1 MFREIK
7 INKMY
12 IILAMLFLSS
22 CKDGTMQNEYYQDS
36 IKANELLLEAK
47 RALAENKVEVAMS
60 IIDTIDAKYE
70 RQIGVR
76 RNVMKLRPQIKEK
89 IIIKNIQY
97 IDSLFVEYEIQN
109 ASAEKVYKARVNKA
123 KYEQQLQVARNQ
135 IARMSGDT
143 IL

>member
-7 INKMY
+7 INKIY
-12 IILAMLFLSS
+12 IILAMLFLYS
-22 CKDGTMQNEYYQDS
+22 CKDGSMQEGYYQDS
-36 IKANELLLEAK
+36 IKATELLSVAEK
-47 RALAENKVEVAMS
+47 ALAENNAEEALS
-60 IIDTIDAKYE
+60 IIDTIDAKYAQ
-70 RQIGVR
+70 QIGVR
-76 RNVMKLRPQIKEK
+76 RNVMKLRPHIKEK

-97 IDSLFVEYEIQN
+97 IDSLLVEYEIQN
-109 ASAEKVYKARVNKA
+109 ASAEKIFKARVNKV